1 MVSRFLVFLFV
12 IFTQADAVKNERN
25 KIRTPMQYEN
35 LRGTMHQGSPNT
47 FDGLRVAVQKQVNL
61 NTVVSHL

>member
-1 MVSRFLVFLFV
+1 
-12 IFTQADAVKNERN
+12 
-25 KIRTPMQYEN
+25 MQFEN
-35 LRGTMHQGSPNT
+35 LRGTLHQGSPHT

>member
-1 MVSRFLVFLFV
+1 MLLFLIFLFA
-12 IFTQADAVKNERN
+12 IFQADAAIQNEKS
-25 KIRTPMQYEN
+25 KIRTPMQFEN
-35 LRGTMHQGSPNT
+35 LRGTLHQGSPHT